1 MSYRPNTL
9 SSTVN
14 DGDGTAREITEHFN
28 AMQGR
33 LRISVTHACQ
43 LACKFCH
50 QEGIANH
57 WQPTHIDK
65 SFLVELV
72 NEYST
77 IGGKFVELTGG
88 EPTIHPKIGELVNA
102 IASPEIFLIL
112 CTNGLRLD
120 RLDEQIQSKK
130 IDLIKLS
137 LHATDTAN
145 STKMLLGNAWDFP
158 RLERN
163 VERALLSG
171 TKFQLIFTHTHQN
184 SEFLE
189 SVLSLALMWGVD
201 LQVVDLIATR
211 LKQPALELGYM
222 SGDDGEKIVKQYA
235 TLERIVKD
243 RTGAVLKLYRTPAGN
258 SWEIK
263 DYHYGVLHSAM
274 CNGCA
279 KRPDC
284 GEGIYALRV
293 DASRTFKPCLLRAD
307 LQVNMSS
314 NKDMQHSVTMNKML
328 KMMLSGDLIWQE

>member
-1 MSYRPNTL
+1 
-9 SSTVN
+9 
-14 DGDGTAREITEHFN
+14 
-28 AMQGR
+28 MQGR

-50 QEGIANH
+50 QEGIENH

-65 SFLVELV
+65 SFLVDLV
-72 NEYST
+72 DAYST

-88 EPTIHPKIGELVNA
+88 EPTIHPKIGELVDA
-102 IASPEIFLIL
+102 IASPERFLIL

-158 RLERN
+158 RLEHN

-201 LQVVDLIATR
+201 LQIVDLIATR

-235 TLERIVKD
+235 MLERIVKD

-274 CNGCA
+274 CNGCT
-279 KRPDC
+279 RRSDC

-293 DASRTFKPCLLRAD
+293 DANGVVKPCLLRSD
-307 LQVNMSS
+307 LQRYVDSPFTSKQMRSTLETTLIQMMSGV
-314 NKDMQHSVTMNKML
+314 M
-328 KMMLSGDLIWQE
+328 IWE